1 MPAHGSS
8 SVPRR
13 LTVAL
18 VVSAA
23 LSVVAVPAT
32 AGAVATTGAASRSL
46 PAFAPVGPG
55 DGLSRALAAGRLT
68 PAQYALER
76 AASVFAYDE
85 VARRFGSLARVEG
98 RLATLVLRDL
108 AVRLHDLTGED
119 RARALS
125 LMARPDDDEPNR
137 FEDDDPEYGNRT
149 PEKECDPDIC
159 VHYLDDAAYPNF
171 EHAADATYAQ
181 QVLATMQN
189 VWATEVTGYGYREPK
204 PDTNVLNGTSDGG
217 DARFDVYLANL
228 RPLGLYGYCFTND
241 AKLNTNFTTYDF
253 STYCVL
259 DDDYLNYG
267 YPDPSDPLEVTA
279 AHEFFHA
286 VQGAYDFLEDAYF
299 MEGTATWM
307 EDEVY
312 DAINDNYNYLDASP
326 LSNPTIPLDKTAGL
340 RVYGTW
346 IWWRFL
352 AESLADADVIRAI
365 WNRADGSAAGP
376 DKYSTQATALE
387 LKARGSSFGEA
398 FADFAAWNAKPSAD
412 GHYDEGSA
420 YGAAKTQESRTVSTS
435 RRSFSSNA
443 TLDHMTSRGIAVKR
457 GSGLSDDAK
466 LKVAIDGPAR
476 KTGPQARVVL
486 FRTGGAVT
494 IVPFTLN
501 DEGRDTKRV
510 AFGSNV
516 TKAVVL
522 VANAS
527 TRFSR
532 CYTDYPN
539 PTYSCA
545 GVPVDDDLGFRVNV
559 SLVR

>member
-1 MPAHGSS
+1 L
-8 SVPRR
+8 RR
-13 LTVAL
+13 LVVAL
-18 VVSAA
+18 VAMA
-23 LSVVAVPAT
+23 LSVVAVPAAADT
-32 AGAVATTGAASRSL
+32 ATGTTSPSRSL
-46 PAFAPVGPG
+46 PAFAPVGQG
-55 DGLSRALAAGRLT
+55 DGLSRALADGRLT
-68 PAQYALER
+68 RAQYSLER

-85 VARRFGSLARVEG
+85 VARRFGGLARVEG

-108 AVRLHDLTGED
+108 AVRFRDLTGED

-125 LMARPDDDEPNR
+125 LMARPDDDEPNA
-137 FEDDDPEYGNRT
+137 FQDGDPEYGNRT
-149 PEKECDPDIC
+149 VETECDPDIC
-159 VHYLDDAAYPNF
+159 VHYVDDAAYPNF
-171 EHAADATYAQ
+171 DHAADELYAQ
-181 QVLATMQN
+181 QVLATLQN
-189 VWATEVTGYGYREPK
+189 VWATEVAGYGYREPK

-228 RPLGLYGYCFTND
+228 RPLGVYGYCFTND
-241 AKLNTNFTTYDF
+241 AKANTNFTTYDF

-267 YPDPSDPLEVTA
+267 YADPSDPLEVTA

-312 DAINDNYNYLDASP
+312 DPINDHHFYLDASP
-326 LSNPTIPLDKTAGL
+326 LSNPTIPLDKAAGL

-352 AESLADADVIRAI
+352 SESLADADVVRDI

-387 LKARGSSFGEA
+387 LKARGSSFGDA

-412 GHYDEGSA
+412 GLYDEGSA
-420 YGAAKTQESRTVSTS
+420 YGAAKTQERRTVSTS
-435 RRSFSSNA
+435 RRSFTSNA
-443 TLDHMTSRGIAVKR
+443 TLDHLTSRGISVKR
-457 GSGLSDDAK
+457 GSGVSADAK
-466 LKVAIDGPAR
+466 LKVAIDGPTG
-476 KTGPQARVVL
+476 KTSPQARVVL

-494 IVPFTLN
+494 VVAFNLN
-501 DEGRDTKRV
+501 DVGRGTKRV
-510 AFGSNV
+510 AFGSDV

-527 TRFSR
+527 TRFKA
-532 CYTDYPN
+532 CYQDPKG
-539 PTYSCA
+539 TYSCW
-545 GVPVDDDLGFRVNV
+545 GTPLDENLGFHVRA
-559 SLVR
+559 SLIQ